1 LTSGKKAKISAAM
14 SGHGDHADE
23 HAADGDATDDHDDHH
38 APPPLE
44 EPATPL
50 WLTLLGVGLFLT
62 AGILFVATRADGKT
76 TAELTAV
83 PSAEAPAASAAPE
96 VRAPNPTPA
105 PNPAAANPAMRPG
118 NAPNPAAAPGN
129 PGAVRVNPTP
139 GRPPGGGSKQPGHE
153 GHDHD

>member
-1 LTSGKKAKISAAM
+1 M

-23 HAADGDATDDHDDHH
+23 HAADDHDDHDDDHH

-50 WLTLLGVGLFLT
+50 WLTLLGIGLFLT
-62 AGILFVATRADGKT
+62 AGILFVATRDDGKT

-83 PSAEAPAASAAPE
+83 GNADVVASAAAP
-96 VRAPNPTPA
+96 APNPAP
-105 PNPAAANPAMRPG
+105 PNPAAANPAAMRPPG
-118 NAPNPAAAPGN
+118 ALNPAAPPNPAAMPAPGR
-129 PGAVRVNPTP
+129 A
-139 GRPPGGGSKQPGHE
+139 PGGGSKRPGHE